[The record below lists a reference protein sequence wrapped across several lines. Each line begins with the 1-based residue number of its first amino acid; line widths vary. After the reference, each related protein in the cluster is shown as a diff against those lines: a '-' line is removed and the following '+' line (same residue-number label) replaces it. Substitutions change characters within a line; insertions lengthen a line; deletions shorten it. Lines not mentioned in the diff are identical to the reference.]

1 MPRPRKP
8 RWIEDGPRFDRFGP
22 PDPGQRE
29 PVILSLDELETMRL
43 ADREG
48 LKHEEGADIMGVSRP
63 TFGRI
68 LSAARGKVAEA
79 LCAGRPLFIE
89 GGTVFLRPPEIGGLP
104 PLGPGRGPQGGPRG
118 FGKGGGPRGGRRH
131 RGGRGD

>member
-1 MPRPRKP
+1 MPRPQKP
-8 RWIEDGPRFDRFGP
+8 RWIEEGPRFDRFGP

-29 PVILSLDELETMRL
+29 PIVLLLDELETLRL

-48 LKHEEGADIMGVSRP
+48 LKHEEGAEIMRISRP

-68 LSAARGKVAEA
+68 LSLARRKVAEA

-89 GGTVFLRPPEIGGLP
+89 GGRVFLRPPAPGPQHGPGGK
-104 PLGPGRGPQGGPRG
+104 GRGPRG
-118 FGKGGGPRGGRRH
+118 ARRH
-131 RGGRGD
+131 RGGRGE